1 MYKNEKRYALVNGVL
16 LDGTRDMAP
25 QAGKVICVD
34 GSRIAAVTDGAAP
47 AGYETVDLGGQYV
60 LPGLINLH
68 VHLPASGKPKKKPSD
83 PKKLVKLITSNGL
96 MRRVGIRLCEGYAK
110 MELLSG
116 VTTIRTVG
124 GVADFDTIIRDQ
136 AAAGAIL
143 SPRVVASNM
152 AVSVPGGH
160 MAGSLAYEART
171 PEEAA
176 ACVEKIAAEK
186 PDLIKLMITGGVMD
200 AEVVGGTMDVAG
212 RTVTPGF
219 IDIHRH
225 ADAAAFR
232 PDYGSLELRQ
242 GLTTIV
248 NGNCGL
254 SAAPFGPDHAA
265 AIRAYLRPITGDIPD
280 TLPSAS
286 LAAYLAA
293 LRDLPLHTGMLVGA
307 GILRAD
313 TAGYELEHLDE
324 AHYRAIHRAMERAL
338 GDGALGV
345 SLGLGYAPECFC
357 TTEELIHTLEPLRG
371 QDIPLTVHM
380 RQEGA
385 GVCTSVEEML
395 TVARTLRI
403 PLHISH
409 LKAMGRDSWGKKI
422 PRALALLEQA
432 RQEGLDVSCDVYPYT
447 AGSTQL
453 LHILPPEFLE
463 GGMDAVVR
471 RLSDPAARREL
482 ARRIESGS
490 GFDDIAR
497 LAGWDGIYL
506 TSLHCP
512 EDHPFLGKSL
522 AQIAALTGQDP
533 LDCCCDLLVRE
544 DGQITMIDF
553 MASEEDIIAILQSDL
568 SNLISD
574 ATYPT
579 EGMPHPR
586 VYGTFPRLI
595 QHFVMKKH
603 ALTLEQAVRKMTALP
618 ARALRLRHK
627 GVIAEGMDADLCVFD
642 PAQLRENGDYR
653 CPCRMASG
661 LDAVLVAGQPAV
673 IHDTLTGAHAG
684 TVIRRELI

>member
-1 MYKNEKRYALVNGVL
+1 M
-16 LDGTRDMAP
+16 
-25 QAGKVICVD
+25 
-34 GSRIAAVTDGAAP
+34 
-47 AGYETVDLGGQYV
+47 
-60 LPGLINLH
+60 
-68 VHLPASGKPKKKPSD
+68 
-83 PKKLVKLITSNGL
+83 
-96 MRRVGIRLCEGYAK
+96 
-110 MELLSG
+110 
-116 VTTIRTVG
+116 
-124 GVADFDTIIRDQ
+124 FDTILRGGTVIDGIGRPAFPADVGITGGTITAVGDLSA
-136 AAAGAIL
+136 AAAG
-143 SPRVVASNM
+143 R
-152 AVSVPGGH
+152 
-160 MAGSLAYEART
+160 
-171 PEEAA
+171 
-176 ACVEKIAAEK
+176 
-186 PDLIKLMITGGVMD
+186 
-200 AEVVGGTMDVAG
+200 TMDVAG

-265 AIRAYLRPITGDIPD
+265 TIRAYLRPITGDIPD

-313 TAGYELEHLDE
+313 AAGYELEHLDE

-453 LHILPPEFLE
+453 LHILPPEFLA
-463 GGMDAVVR
+463 GGMEAVVR

-482 ARRIESGS
+482 AQRIQSGA

-512 EDHPFLGKSL
+512 EDHPYLGKSL
-522 AQIAALTGQDP
+522 AEIAAMTGQDP
-533 LDCCCDLLVRE
+533 LTCCCDLLVRE
-544 DGQITMIDF
+544 QGEITMIDF
-553 MASEEDIIAILQSDL
+553 MASEEDITAILQSPL
-568 SNLISD
+568 SHLISD

-586 VYGTFPRLI
+586 VYGTFPRLL
-595 QHFVMKKH
+595 QHFVREKG
-603 ALTLEQAVRKMTALP
+603 ALTWEQAIHKMTGRP
-618 ARALRLRHK
+618 AQRLRLAGK
-627 GVIAEGMDADLCVFD
+627 GVLAAGMDADLCVFD
-642 PAQLRENGDYR
+642 PEEFRETGTYQE
-653 CPCRMASG
+653 PCRMAAG
-661 LDAVLVAGQPAV
+661 MDTVLAAGVPVLEQGV
-673 IHDTLTGAHAG
+673 LTGARPG
-684 TVIRRELI
+684 RIIRR

>member
-1 MYKNEKRYALVNGVL
+1 MFDTILRGGTVI
-16 LDGTRDMAP
+16 DGTGHPAFPADV
-25 QAGKVICVD
+25 GIT
-34 GSRIAAVTDGAAP
+34 GGTIAAVG
-47 AGYETVDLGGQYV
+47 DLS
-60 LPGLINLH
+60 
-68 VHLPASGKPKKKPSD
+68 A
-83 PKKLVKLITSNGL
+83 
-96 MRRVGIRLCEGYAK
+96 
-110 MELLSG
+110 
-116 VTTIRTVG
+116 
-124 GVADFDTIIRDQ
+124 
-136 AAAGAIL
+136 AAAG
-143 SPRVVASNM
+143 R
-152 AVSVPGGH
+152 
-160 MAGSLAYEART
+160 
-171 PEEAA
+171 
-176 ACVEKIAAEK
+176 
-186 PDLIKLMITGGVMD
+186 
-200 AEVVGGTMDVAG
+200 TMDVAG

-254 SAAPFGPDHAA
+254 SAAPFGPDHAD

-313 TAGYELEHLDE
+313 AAGYELEHLDE

-357 TTEELIHTLEPLRG
+357 TTEELIHALEPLRG
-371 QDIPLTVHM
+371 QDVPLTVHM

-385 GVCTSVEEML
+385 GVCDALAEML
-395 TVARTLRI
+395 TVARSLRI

-453 LHILPPEFLE
+453 LHILPPEFLA
-463 GGMDAVVR
+463 GGMEAVVR

-482 ARRIESGS
+482 AQRIQSGA

-512 EDHPFLGKSL
+512 EDHPYLGKSL
-522 AQIAALTGQDP
+522 AEIAAMTGQDP
-533 LDCCCDLLVRE
+533 LTCCCDLLVRE
-544 DGQITMIDF
+544 QGEITMIDF
-553 MASEEDIIAILQSDL
+553 MASEEDITAILQSPL
-568 SNLISD
+568 SHLISD

-586 VYGTFPRLI
+586 VYGTFPRLL
-595 QHFVMKKH
+595 QHFVREKG
-603 ALTLEQAVRKMTALP
+603 ALTWERAIHKMTGRP
-618 ARALRLRHK
+618 AQRLRLAGK
-627 GVIAEGMDADLCVFD
+627 GVLAAGMDADLCVFD
-642 PAQLRENGDYR
+642 PEALRETGTYQE
-653 CPCRMASG
+653 PCRMAAG
-661 LDAVLVAGQPAV
+661 MDTVLVAGVPVLEQGV
-673 IHDTLTGAHAG
+673 LTGARPG
-684 TVIRRELI
+684 RIIRR

>member
-1 MYKNEKRYALVNGVL
+1 M
-16 LDGTRDMAP
+16 
-25 QAGKVICVD
+25 
-34 GSRIAAVTDGAAP
+34 
-47 AGYETVDLGGQYV
+47 
-60 LPGLINLH
+60 
-68 VHLPASGKPKKKPSD
+68 
-83 PKKLVKLITSNGL
+83 
-96 MRRVGIRLCEGYAK
+96 
-110 MELLSG
+110 
-116 VTTIRTVG
+116 
-124 GVADFDTIIRDQ
+124 FDTILRGGTVIDGTGRPAFPADVGITGGTITAVGDLSA
-136 AAAGAIL
+136 AAAG
-143 SPRVVASNM
+143 R
-152 AVSVPGGH
+152 
-160 MAGSLAYEART
+160 
-171 PEEAA
+171 
-176 ACVEKIAAEK
+176 
-186 PDLIKLMITGGVMD
+186 
-200 AEVVGGTMDVAG
+200 TMDVAG

-395 TVARTLRI
+395 TVARSLRI

-471 RLSDPAARREL
+471 RLADPHERETL
-482 ARRIESGS
+482 AHRIEDGS
-490 GFDDIAR
+490 GFDDIAK
-497 LAGWDGIYL
+497 LAGWDGIFL
-506 TSLHCP
+506 SSLHCP
-512 EDHPFLGKSL
+512 EDAPLLGKSI
-522 AQIAALTGQDP
+522 AQEAVLEHKSP
-533 LDCCCDLLVRE
+533 LDACCDLLIRE
-544 DGQITMIDF
+544 HCQVTMIDF
-553 MASEEDIIAILQSDL
+553 MAAEEDIAAILRSPL
-568 SNLISD
+568 SCLISD

-579 EGMPHPR
+579 EGIPHPR
-586 VYGTFPRLI
+586 VYGSCTRLL
-595 QHFVMKKH
+595 QHFVREQGV
-603 ALTLEQAVRKMTALP
+603 LTLEQGVHKLTQAP
-618 ARALRLRHK
+618 AQALRLAGK
-627 GVIAEGMDADLCVFD
+627 GVIAVGADADLCVFD
-642 PAQLRENGDYR
+642 PAALTERGTYQD
-653 CPCRMASG
+653 PCQTALGM
-661 LDAVLVAGQPAV
+661 DAVLVAGRLAV
-673 IHDTLTGAHAG
+673 KNGEMTGVKAG
-684 TVIRRELI
+684 TLIRR

>member
-1 MYKNEKRYALVNGVL
+1 M
-16 LDGTRDMAP
+16 
-25 QAGKVICVD
+25 
-34 GSRIAAVTDGAAP
+34 
-47 AGYETVDLGGQYV
+47 
-60 LPGLINLH
+60 
-68 VHLPASGKPKKKPSD
+68 
-83 PKKLVKLITSNGL
+83 
-96 MRRVGIRLCEGYAK
+96 
-110 MELLSG
+110 
-116 VTTIRTVG
+116 
-124 GVADFDTIIRDQ
+124 FDTIIR
-136 AAAGAIL
+136 
-143 SPRVVASNM
+143 
-152 AVSVPGGH
+152 
-160 MAGSLAYEART
+160 
-171 PEEAA
+171 
-176 ACVEKIAAEK
+176 
-186 PDLIKLMITGGVMD
+186 
-200 AEVVGGTMDVAG
+200 GGTVLDGTGRPGFTADVGVTAG
-212 RTVTPGF
+212 RITAVDDLSAAQARRTIDASGKVVTPGF

-232 PDYGSLELRQ
+232 PGYGELELRQ

-254 SAAPFGPDHAA
+254 SAAPFGGAHDA
-265 AIRAYLRPITGDIPD
+265 AIRAYLRPITGDIPE
-280 TLPSAS
+280 TLPAVSM
-286 LAAYLAA
+286 AAYLAA
-293 LRDLPLHTGMLVGA
+293 LRALPLRTGMLVGM
-307 GILRAD
+307 GTLRAAA
-313 TAGYELEHLDE
+313 AGYELERLEDE
-324 AHYRAIHRAMERAL
+324 HYRAIHRAMEQAL
-338 GDGALGV
+338 ADGALGV

-357 TTEELIHTLEPLRG
+357 TTEELLRALAPLRG

-385 GVCTSVEEML
+385 GVCTAVEEML

-471 RLSDPAARREL
+471 RLRDPAARREL
-482 ARRIESGS
+482 AQRIETGD

-533 LDCCCDLLVRE
+533 LNCCCDLLVRE
-544 DGQITMIDF
+544 DCQITMIDF
-553 MASEEDIIAILQSDL
+553 MASEEDIAAILQIEL

-595 QHFVMKKH
+595 QHFVMEKH
-603 ALTLEQAVRKMTALP
+603 ILTPEQAVRKMTALP
-618 ARALRLRHK
+618 AKALRLRGK
-627 GVIAEGMDADLCVFD
+627 GTIAVGMDADLCVFD
-642 PAQLRENGDYR
+642 PAQLRENGDYQH
-653 CPCRMASG
+653 PCRMASG
-661 LDAVLVAGQPAV
+661 LDAVLVAGESAV
-673 IHDTLTGAHAG
+673 IHDTYTGAQAG
-684 TVIRRELI
+684 TVIRRDTL

>member
-1 MYKNEKRYALVNGVL
+1 M
-16 LDGTRDMAP
+16 
-25 QAGKVICVD
+25 
-34 GSRIAAVTDGAAP
+34 
-47 AGYETVDLGGQYV
+47 
-60 LPGLINLH
+60 
-68 VHLPASGKPKKKPSD
+68 
-83 PKKLVKLITSNGL
+83 
-96 MRRVGIRLCEGYAK
+96 
-110 MELLSG
+110 
-116 VTTIRTVG
+116 
-124 GVADFDTIIRDQ
+124 FDTIIRGGTVLDGTGRPGFT
-136 AAAGAIL
+136 ADVGVTAG
-143 SPRVVASNM
+143 R
-152 AVSVPGGH
+152 
-160 MAGSLAYEART
+160 
-171 PEEAA
+171 
-176 ACVEKIAAEK
+176 IAAVD
-186 PDLIKLMITGGVMD
+186 DLSAAQARRTID
-200 AEVVGGTMDVAG
+200 ASGKV
-212 RTVTPGF
+212 VTPGF

-232 PDYGSLELRQ
+232 PGYGELELRQ

-254 SAAPFGPDHAA
+254 SAAPFGGAHDA
-265 AIRAYLRPITGDIPD
+265 AIRAYLRPITGDIPE
-280 TLPSAS
+280 TLPAVSM
-286 LAAYLAA
+286 AAYLAA
-293 LRDLPLHTGMLVGA
+293 LRALPLHTGMLVGM
-307 GILRAD
+307 GTLRAAA
-313 TAGYELEHLDE
+313 AGYELERLED
-324 AHYRAIHRAMERAL
+324 AHYRAIHRAMEQAL
-338 GDGALGV
+338 ADGALGV

-357 TTEELIHTLEPLRG
+357 TTEELLRALAPLRG

-385 GVCTSVEEML
+385 GVCTAVEEML

-471 RLSDPAARREL
+471 RLRDPAARREL
-482 ARRIESGS
+482 AQRIEAGD

-533 LDCCCDLLVRE
+533 LNCCCDLLVRE
-544 DGQITMIDF
+544 DCQITMIDF
-553 MASEEDIIAILQSDL
+553 MASEEDIAAILQSEL

-586 VYGTFPRLI
+586 VFGTFPRLI
-595 QHFVMKKH
+595 QHFVMEKH
-603 ALTLEQAVRKMTALP
+603 VLSLEQAVRKMTALP
-618 ARALRLRHK
+618 AKALRLRGK
-627 GVIAEGMDADLCVFD
+627 GVLAEGMDADLCVFD
-642 PAQLRENGDYR
+642 PAQLRENGDYQH
-653 CPCRMASG
+653 PCRMASG
-661 LDAVLVAGQPAV
+661 LDAVLVAGEAAV
-673 IHDTLTGAHAG
+673 IHDTYTGAQAG
-684 TVIRRELI
+684 TVIRRDTL